1 MKTGIRNKKY
11 FYVWITIIL
20 ILVIVCVLFQYT
32 STVQKNSRQQ
42 SFSILDE
49 SRELLGQMIANEMQN
64 EQGHIEAASS
74 LMENL
79 LTDYDENKDLILQIM
94 NASSINVSYAHWE
107 ICLPDERVIQNDGTQ
122 INIGDDYSFLDRVQE
137 QFSVSERRVALK
149 DGTTPI
155 IMLSKCIF
163 KDGTCIGILSSVV
176 DINAFAQKIL
186 ANSNPN
192 NTEVIVF
199 ERGTGDILIDT
210 WHQELGNIK
219 TVEKVEPEKGYDWDE
234 VADACN
240 SGRKGNAA
248 FFSKKKGE
256 TMFLSY
262 ASVPYSDWQVLLFA
276 PGSVSMKTANSN
288 RETAYKSM
296 FIILLAFFLFFAAI
310 ETVEKQRQKA
320 KELREIALQD
330 ALKEANK
337 ANAAKSE
344 FLSRMSHDI
353 RTPLNGIIG
362 CLDIAEANKAD
373 AKMLELNRKKARTA
387 ADHLLT
393 LINDVLNMSKLED
406 GSVKLAKEAFDLRL
420 LAEDVLTITHMRAE
434 KAGITLQHEDCS
446 KNMEYPYVYGS
457 PLHIRQIFVNILGN
471 AIKYNKPGG
480 KVSMKIETGEKRG
493 HQISYICTI
502 ADTGIGMAPE
512 FLEHLFE
519 PFAQEKTDARSVYQ
533 GTGLGMAIVKA
544 LVDKMGGTIRVQ
556 SEVNV
561 GTEFVVEIPFEI
573 AEEKDVVV
581 ERMELDQASIEGV
594 KILIAEDNELNME
607 IATELLKERG
617 AVITQVT
624 NGKEAVEM
632 FADNPP
638 GTFDVILMD
647 IMMPVLN
654 GLEATKAIRV
664 LERKDAME
672 IPIIAL
678 TANAFFD
685 DIQKSREA
693 GMNAHLAKP
702 FDIEKM
708 IQTIAGFTK
717 K

>member
-1 MKTGIRNKKY
+1 MKTGIRNKKH
-11 FYVWITIIL
+11 FYIWITIIL
-20 ILVIVCVLFQYT
+20 ILVIVFVLFQYT
-32 STVQKNSRQQ
+32 STVQKNSMQQ

-122 INIGDDYSFLDRVQE
+122 LNLGDDYSFSDRVQE

-163 KDGTCIGILSSVV
+163 KDGKCIGILSSVV

-186 ANSNPN
+186 ANSDPN
-192 NTEVIVF
+192 KTEVIVF

-219 TVEKVEPEKGYDWDE
+219 TVEKVEPEKEYDLDE

-248 FFSKKKGE
+248 FFSEKKGE

-310 ETVEKQRQKA
+310 ETVEKQRQKV

-373 AKMLELNRKKARTA
+373 AQALELNRKKARTA
-387 ADHLLT
+387 ANHLLT

-406 GSVKLAKEAFDLRL
+406 NTVELAREAFDLRL

-480 KVSMKIETGEKRG
+480 TVSMKIAPGEKHG

-533 GTGLGMAIVKA
+533 GTGLSMAIVKA
-544 LVDKMGGTIRVQ
+544 LVDKMGGTIKVQ

-581 ERMELDQASIEGV
+581 ERMESDQASIEGV

>member
-1 MKTGIRNKKY
+1 MVIGVPEKAAPDMVKNFIKVVSNPMQFSPTVYLVPEIIKY
-11 FYVWITIIL
+11 DGTHTIIH
-20 ILVIVCVLFQYT
+20 VHVPS
-32 STVQKNSRQQ
+32 STEVH
-42 SFSILDE
+42 SFKKI
-49 SRELLGQMIANEMQN
+49 I
-64 EQGHIEAASS
+64 
-74 LMENL
+74 
-79 LTDYDENKDLILQIM
+79 Y
-94 NASSINVSYAHWE
+94 
-107 ICLPDERVIQNDGTQ
+107 
-122 INIGDDYSFLDRVQE
+122 DRVDD
-137 QFSVSERRVALK
+137 SDVKVTAT
-149 DGTTPI
+149 GTI
-155 IMLSKCIF
+155 AQMYIRKQGIF
-163 KDGTCIGILSSVV
+163 TEK
-176 DINAFAQKIL
+176 KIF
-186 ANSNPN
+186 P
-192 NTEVIVF
+192 
-199 ERGTGDILIDT
+199 
-210 WHQELGNIK
+210 
-219 TVEKVEPEKGYDWDE
+219 
-234 VADACN
+234 
-240 SGRKGNAA
+240 
-248 FFSKKKGE
+248 
-256 TMFLSY
+256 Y
-262 ASVPYSDWQVLLFA
+262 A
-276 PGSVSMKTANSN
+276 
-288 RETAYKSM
+288 
-296 FIILLAFFLFFAAI
+296 
-310 ETVEKQRQKA
+310 
-320 KELREIALQD
+320 
-330 ALKEANK
+330 
-337 ANAAKSE
+337 
-344 FLSRMSHDI
+344 
-353 RTPLNGIIG
+353 
-362 CLDIAEANKAD
+362 
-373 AKMLELNRKKARTA
+373 
-387 ADHLLT
+387 
-393 LINDVLNMSKLED
+393 KLED
-406 GSVKLAKEAFDLRL
+406 NKVELAREAFDLRL

-434 KAGITLQHEDCS
+434 KAGITLQQEDCS

-480 KVSMKIETGEKRG
+480 TVSMKIETGEKHG

-581 ERMELDQASIEGV
+581 EKMELDQASVEGV

-607 IATELLKERG
+607 IATELLKESG
-617 AVITQVT
+617 AIITQVT
-624 NGKEAVEM
+624 NGKDAVEM
-632 FADNPP
+632 FVDNPP